1 MRIKISVRFNSCLKI
16 KEKSL
21 NKPNKSINTI
31 WTMKEKWESNSKTNL
46 SNSKINLAEKKLL
59 SLNCNSR

>member
-1 MRIKISVRFNSCLKI
+1 MMIKISVRFNSCLKI

-46 SNSKINLAEKKLL
+46 SNSKINLAERKSL